1 MFCQVSAAA
10 ATPAHAAA
18 VLLRPVKRCGL
29 PITCNTTQ
37 ASMLDDLPSHPE
49 CPVDAS
55 CDGHIPRQKA
65 APGKVLLHSA
75 EASDCEHP
83 ICKKI
88 LFGELALLMKALD
101 WYKCHFDVIT
111 LGEPDCEA
119 ALEQRIL
126 EMTRECAALCC
137 ALEPFQV

>member
-1 MFCQVSAAA
+1 
-10 ATPAHAAA
+10 
-18 VLLRPVKRCGL
+18 
-29 PITCNTTQ
+29 
-37 ASMLDDLPSHPE
+37 MLDDLPSHPE

-55 CDGHIPRQKA
+55 CDGHIPRQSA
-65 APGKVLLHSA
+65 APGKVLLHCA

-119 ALEQRIL
+119 ALEQQIL
-126 EMTRECAALCC
+126 EMTRECAALCH
-137 ALEPFQV
+137 ALEPIHACDAQ